1 MRSSRPSH
9 ALPYN
14 SAFTLLFIM
23 FDFALL
29 AVAAFVAGLVDAVV
43 GGGGLIQIPAMF
55 AMFPKEVP
63 ATLLGTNKL
72 ASMFGTAV
80 AAVRYTRRV
89 TVAWSTAAPAAFAA
103 FALSFVGAWTVTR
116 VPGDFVRSLLPLI
129 LLAVA
134 VYTFKDKN
142 LGAVHAPVHSG
153 LKEGL
158 LATSVGAA
166 IGFYDGFFGPGTGS
180 FLIFLFVRFF
190 GFDFLSASAAA
201 KIVNVACNISA
212 LIWFGYSGHL
222 IWQLGLMMAVCQ
234 IAGSLVGTRL
244 ALKHGSG
251 FVRKL
256 FLVVVGLLIVKT
268 AFDTFKRLC
277 W

>member
-1 MRSSRPSH
+1 M
-9 ALPYN
+9 L
-14 SAFTLLFIM
+14 
-23 FDFALL
+23 DFALL

-43 GGGGLIQIPAMF
+43 GGGGLIQIPAIF
-55 AMFPKEVP
+55 AVFPREVP

-89 TVAWSTAAPAAFAA
+89 TVAWSTAAPAALAA
-103 FALSFVGAWTVTR
+103 FALSFIGAWTVTR

-134 VYTFKDKN
+134 VYTFKEKN
-142 LGAVHAPVHSG
+142 LGAVHAPLHSG
-153 LKEGL
+153 IKESL
-158 LATSVGAA
+158 LATGAGAA

-222 IWQLGLMMAVCQ
+222 IWQLGLTMAVCQ

-268 AFDTFKRLC
+268 AFDTFRRLG

>member
-1 MRSSRPSH
+1 M
-9 ALPYN
+9 L
-14 SAFTLLFIM
+14 
-23 FDFALL
+23 DFALL
-29 AVAAFVAGLVDAVV
+29 GLAAFVAGLVDAVV
-43 GGGGLIQIPAMF
+43 GGGGLIQIPAIF
-55 AMFPKEVP
+55 ATFPKEVP

-72 ASMFGTAV
+72 ASMFGTTV
-80 AAVRYTRRV
+80 AAAKYSRQV
-89 TVAWSTAAPAAFAA
+89 TVAWSTAAPAAVAA
-103 FALSFVGAWTVTR
+103 FALSFCGAWTVTR

-129 LLAVA
+129 LVAVA
-134 VYTFKDKN
+134 VYTFKKKD
-142 LGAVHAPVHSG
+142 LGTVHAPRHSG
-153 LKEGL
+153 TTERL
-158 LATSVGAA
+158 LAMGAGAA

-201 KIVNVACNISA
+201 KIVNVACNVSA

-234 IAGSLVGTRL
+234 ILGSLVGTRL

-268 AFDTFKRLC
+268 AFDTFRRIG

>member
-1 MRSSRPSH
+1 
-9 ALPYN
+9 
-14 SAFTLLFIM
+14 M

-55 AMFPKEVP
+55 AMFPREVP

-72 ASMFGTAV
+72 AAMFGTAV
-80 AAVRYTRRV
+80 AAIKYSRRV
-89 TVAWSTAAPAAFAA
+89 TVAWSTAAPAALAA
-103 FALSFVGAWTVTR
+103 FALSFIGAWTVTR

-129 LLAVA
+129 LVAVA
-134 VYTFKDKN
+134 VYTYKKKD
-142 LGAVHAPVHSG
+142 LGAVHAPAHSG
-153 LKEGL
+153 MNERL
-158 LATSVGAA
+158 LAMGVGAA

-222 IWQLGLMMAVCQ
+222 LWQLGLLMAVCQ

-268 AFDTFKRLC
+268 AFDTFKRLG